1 MDNKKIWL
9 KKLNSNGTYDFWG
22 DLSLNAKFNFVI
34 MYESRPNKY
43 PLQPGSF
50 WKQNQN
56 DYILSLQQGE
66 EIEQL
71 ICMCLWGGIKPKDLN
86 IPRMVYCHK
95 ELKLYRFLIEKY
107 VKLTNSQFKH
117 WVNSNY
123 RRLLKTMCENTRKN
137 STMTFPS
144 IAKEDFFNFMQNEI
158 FQICKTLRIDYY
170 SLKKEYNHENTPRNC
185 SGLSENIK

>member
-1 MDNKKIWL
+1 MDNKEIWI
-9 KKLNSNGTYDFWG
+9 KKLNGNGSYDFWG
-22 DLSLNAKFNFVI
+22 DLSLNSKFSFVI
-34 MYESRPNKY
+34 LYKSKPFRH

-56 DYILSLQQGE
+56 DYILSLQQGK

-71 ICMCLWGGIKPKDLN
+71 ICLCLWGVKAKDID
-86 IPRMVYCHK
+86 IPRMIYCHK

-107 VKLTNSQFKH
+107 VKLTNAQFKH

-123 RRLLKTMCENTRKN
+123 RRLLRTMCENTRKN
-137 STMTFPS
+137 NTMGFPS
-144 IAKEDFFNFMQNEI
+144 IEKEYFFNFMQNEI

-170 SLKKEYNHENTPRNC
+170 SLKKEYNHENAPRNC
-185 SGLSENIK
+185 SGLSKDIK